1 MDCDTTGI
9 EPDLSLVKYKKL
21 AGGGSLRLLNRVV
34 PRALARL
41 GYGKAETEAIVRHLE
56 REEGME
62 GAPHLRREHLAV
74 FDCAFRPGRDGRV
87 ISAEGHL
94 RMMAAVQPF
103 LSGGISKTVNL
114 PREATVEEIERLYLR
129 GGELGLKALA
139 VYREGSKGVEPLTTR
154 CVIDEGHQ
162 SCCGG

>member
-1 MDCDTTGI
+1 
-9 EPDLSLVKYKKL
+9 LK
-21 AGGGSLRLLNRVV
+21 
-34 PRALARL
+34 
-41 GYGKAETEAIVRHLE
+41 
-56 REEGME
+56 
-62 GAPHLRREHLAV
+62 REHLAV
-74 FDCAFRPGRDGRV
+74 FDCAFRPGRHGRV
-87 ISAEGHL
+87 ISPGGHL

-114 PREATVEEIERLYLR
+114 PKETTVEEIESLYLR

-139 VYREGSKGVEPLTTR
+139 VYREGSKGIEPLTTK